1 MRSWV
6 LPLLALLSLGKA
18 KACHGFGEAQ
28 PRKLWHGEPQPH
40 SPQLGPMG
48 TSAGEQFPSGPNPH
62 CSRCSKS
69 NKPRKSTQPS
79 CHSGTIIFL
88 ASSALLGCHFSLLL
102 IGLINKKLL
111 STRPFLN
118 AVYVAQKQRSHCGK
132 GSREGNRVCLSI
144 NTDNS
149 QLRAICPSFGFT
161 VIPNELTI

>member
-1 MRSWV
+1 MGLVR
-6 LPLLALLSLGKA
+6 LSPGS
-18 KACHGFGEAQ
+18 CGMGS
-28 PRKLWHGEPQPH
+28 PSPTSPH
-40 SPQLGPMG
+40 LGPTG
-48 TSAGEQFPSGPNPH
+48 TSAGEQFPPGPNTHRSP
-62 CSRCSKS
+62 CSKS
-69 NKPRKSTQPS
+69 NKPRTSTQPS

-118 AVYVAQKQRSHCGK
+118 AVYVAQKQCSHCGK
-132 GSREGNRVCLSI
+132 GSRERNRVCLSI

-149 QLRAICPSFGFT
+149 QPSAICPSFGFT